1 MDSRA
6 SLSASAS
13 ASASDKTPAPS
24 PSPWAA
30 AGVSDFDETLY
41 HAILH
46 QPDAGIAVWSR
57 LIGAS
62 PARVR
67 RACARLLRLGLI
79 QAPDSTGGL
88 RPVDPRIAVRALIR
102 KRESESEQLA
112 ATADELTKVYAA
124 GLLRVEPSSLIEVVC
139 GESANA
145 ARLEELYARA
155 EHEVCLF
162 DSPPYLAPRTPQLVL
177 QGELL
182 HRGVAYRTLYSATS
196 LESPDLLAYAEGMV
210 ALGEQAR
217 VLPTVPMKL
226 LVVDGHTAMLP
237 LTSSDVGPGY
247 SAVIVRHSALTDAL
261 RTLFETLWQ
270 QGTPLG
276 RVPDDDE
283 ELSAADRRLV
293 GLLAAGMKDEAI
305 ARHLGV
311 SLRTLR
317 RRVSDLQL
325 RLAAT
330 GRFQAGVRAAHRGW
344 A

>member
-6 SLSASAS
+6 SI
-13 ASASDKTPAPS
+13 SASDETPATS

-30 AGVSDFDETLY
+30 AGVSNFDEALY

-46 QPDAGIAVWSR
+46 QPEAGIAVWSR

-102 KRESESEQLA
+102 KRESESDLLA
-112 ATADELTKVYAA
+112 ATADDMAKIYAA

-155 EHEVCLF
+155 EHEICLF
-162 DSPPYLAPRTPQLVL
+162 DSPPYLAPLTPQLDLQSEVL
-177 QGELL
+177 R
-182 HRGVAYRTLYSATS
+182 RGVAYRTLYSITS

-226 LVVDGHTAMLP
+226 LVVDGRTAMLP
-237 LTSSDVGPGY
+237 LTSADVGLAY

-261 RTLFETLWQ
+261 QTLFETFWQ
-270 QGTPLG
+270 QGTPLSG
-276 RVPDDDE
+276 TPDDGDE

>member
-6 SLSASAS
+6 SV
-13 ASASDKTPAPS
+13 SASDETPATS

-30 AGVSDFDETLY
+30 AGVSDFDEALY

-46 QPDAGIAVWSR
+46 QPEAGIAVWSR

-102 KRESESEQLA
+102 KRESESDLLA
-112 ATADELTKVYAA
+112 ATADDMAKIYAA

-162 DSPPYLAPRTPQLVL
+162 DSPPYLAPLTPQLDLQSEVL
-177 QGELL
+177 R
-182 HRGVAYRTLYSATS
+182 RGVAYRTLYSITS

-226 LVVDGHTAMLP
+226 LVVDGRTAMLP
-237 LTSSDVGPGY
+237 LTSSDVGLAY

-261 RTLFETLWQ
+261 QTLFETFWQ
-270 QGTPLG
+270 QGTALSG
-276 RVPDDDE
+276 TPDDGDE
-283 ELSAADRRLV
+283 ELSAVDRRLV

>member
-6 SLSASAS
+6 SV
-13 ASASDKTPAPS
+13 SASDETPATS

-30 AGVSDFDETLY
+30 AGVSDFDEALY

-46 QPDAGIAVWSR
+46 QPEAGIAVWSR

-102 KRESESEQLA
+102 KRESESDLLA
-112 ATADELTKVYAA
+112 ATADDMAKIYAA

-162 DSPPYLAPRTPQLVL
+162 DSPPYLAPLTPQLDLQSEVL
-177 QGELL
+177 R
-182 HRGVAYRTLYSATS
+182 RGVAYRTLYSITS

-226 LVVDGHTAMLP
+226 LVVDGRTAMLP
-237 LTSSDVGPGY
+237 LTSSDVGLAY

-261 RTLFETLWQ
+261 QTLFETFWQ
-270 QGTPLG
+270 QGTPLSG
-276 RVPDDDE
+276 TPDDGDE

>member
-6 SLSASAS
+6 SV
-13 ASASDKTPAPS
+13 SASDETPATS

-30 AGVSDFDETLY
+30 AGVSDFDEALY

-46 QPDAGIAVWSR
+46 QPEAGIAVWSR

-102 KRESESEQLA
+102 KRESESDLLA
-112 ATADELTKVYAA
+112 ATADDMAKIYAA

-162 DSPPYLAPRTPQLVL
+162 DSPPYLAPLTPQLDLQSEVL
-177 QGELL
+177 R
-182 HRGVAYRTLYSATS
+182 RGVAYRTLYSITS

-226 LVVDGHTAMLP
+226 LVVDGRTAMLP
-237 LTSSDVGPGY
+237 LTSADVGLAY

-261 RTLFETLWQ
+261 QTLFETFWQ
-270 QGTPLG
+270 QGTPLSG
-276 RVPDDDE
+276 TPDDGDE
-283 ELSAADRRLV
+283 ELSAADHRLV

-330 GRFQAGVRAAHRGW
+330 GRFQVGVRAAHRGW

>member
-6 SLSASAS
+6 SV
-13 ASASDKTPAPS
+13 SASDETPATS

-30 AGVSDFDETLY
+30 AGVSDFDEALY

-46 QPDAGIAVWSR
+46 QPEAGIAVWSR

-102 KRESESEQLA
+102 KRESESDLLA
-112 ATADELTKVYAA
+112 ATADDMAKIYAA

-155 EHEVCLF
+155 EHEICLF
-162 DSPPYLAPRTPQLVL
+162 DSPPYLAPLTPQLDLQSEVL
-177 QGELL
+177 R
-182 HRGVAYRTLYSATS
+182 RGVAYRTLYSITS

-226 LVVDGHTAMLP
+226 LVVDGRTAMLP
-237 LTSSDVGPGY
+237 LTSADVGLAY

-261 RTLFETLWQ
+261 QTLFETFWQ
-270 QGTPLG
+270 QGTPLSG
-276 RVPDDDE
+276 TPDDGDE